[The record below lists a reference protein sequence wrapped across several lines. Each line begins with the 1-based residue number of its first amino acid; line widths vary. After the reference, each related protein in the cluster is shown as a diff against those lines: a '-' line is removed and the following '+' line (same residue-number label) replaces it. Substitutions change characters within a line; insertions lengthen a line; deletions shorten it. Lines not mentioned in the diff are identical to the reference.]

1 MTIYIIDGAGILN
14 GPAKLPVIPGIG
26 IQLPGNAIKL
36 PEPLTEP
43 SAGHVWALVEGAPTQ
58 LANHRGTVYSTATGV
73 AQQYDQLGELPEDLT
88 TEPRPSPD
96 HRWSGSGWEF
106 DPELHVANVVAARSR
121 LQKQVDAERDRRID
135 AGVEFQGVLYQSR
148 SGDRE
153 NIAGS
158 AQLAFM
164 AIVGGAQPGDLRWA
178 DPAEDFFW
186 IALDNSRVPMDA
198 PTVVEFG
205 RVAALNKKAHIMA
218 GSDLKQMEP
227 IPADFIDNKWWP

>member
-1 MTIYIIDGAGILN
+1 MTIYIIDNQGILS
-14 GPAKLPVIPGIG
+14 GPVELPVIPGLG
-26 IQLPGNAIKL
+26 VQMPSNAMRLAEQLPA
-36 PEPLTEP
+36 PT
-43 SAGHVWALVEGAPTQ
+43 AGHVWAMVEGEPTQ
-58 LANHRGTVYSTATGV
+58 LADHRGTVYSTETGD

-88 TEPRPSPD
+88 AESRPSPD

-106 DPELHVANVVAARSR
+106 DPELHDANAAAARSQ
-121 LQKQVDAERDRRID
+121 LQKEVDAERDRRID
-135 AGVEFQGVLYQSR
+135 IGVEFQGVLYQSR

-178 DPAEDFFW
+178 DPDEDFFW

-218 GSDLKQMEP
+218 GSDLKQMKP
-227 IPADFIDNKWWP
+227 IPADFADSVWWP